1 MGLRWATLGDVDP
14 KQWADLIRVISDADG
29 IGEYYEAEDLAEELA
44 DANVDVATV
53 FRGWVR
59 DRPAVGHVPAAV
71 GGMKAAAW
79 IVRLEAQLHR
89 GVNGLDFVRR
99 FRGSGPGIAVLTSST
114 KRRKPISAD
123 SNRADFALAA

>member
-1 MGLRWATLGDVDP
+1 VMAKVWAFFDAAHGQHGVH
-14 KQWADLIRVISDADG
+14 WAVRYRGSDAVIAHG
-29 IGEYYEAEDLAEELA
+29 GGPEYAEHLELA
-44 DANVDVATV
+44 RRYLNVHVGTTMIGTDFSGPRTAT
-53 FRGWVR
+53 GMNL
-59 DRPAVGHVPAAV
+59 PAGTVTLDG
-71 GGMKAAAW
+71 
-79 IVRLEAQLHR
+79 QLHR